1 MKNDTESLNAPLSD
15 ADFKKQWAA
24 LEDEYEIELQQ
35 LHAEI
40 ELENKNNSAENS
52 TDNLKLEK

>member
-1 MKNDTESLNAPLSD
+1 MKNNSETTNAPLSD

-40 ELENKNNSAENS
+40 ERENKNNSAENS

>member
-1 MKNDTESLNAPLSD
+1 MKNNSEATNAPLSD

>member
-40 ELENKNNSAENS
+40 ELENKNNSTENS

>member
-1 MKNDTESLNAPLSD
+1 MKNDSQSNAPLND

-40 ELENKNNSAENS
+40 ERENKNNSEEITNVA
-52 TDNLKLEK
+52 KVR

>member
-1 MKNDTESLNAPLSD
+1 MKNDSQSNAPLND

-24 LEDEYEIELQQ
+24 LEDEYEHELQQ

-40 ELENKNNSAENS
+40 ERENNSAEIS
-52 TDNLKLEK
+52 TGNLKPEK